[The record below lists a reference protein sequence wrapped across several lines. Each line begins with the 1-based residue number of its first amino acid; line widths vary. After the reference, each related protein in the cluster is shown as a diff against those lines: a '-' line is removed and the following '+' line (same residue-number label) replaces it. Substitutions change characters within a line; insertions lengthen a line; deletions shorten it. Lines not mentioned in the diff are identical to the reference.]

1 MEIRCHC
8 AACGADFGVGGEF
21 AGDNIR
27 CLKCGAEIAVPAV
40 PKSPPPLPL
49 AAGLGSVADGEPS
62 LADIIGL
69 DSPTTT
75 GSQVGSTSRS
85 GPLRFK
91 KRVNHWQ
98 GWQIAAL
105 AGGGTVAVLG
115 AALAVTWGL
124 SGKSPPPAAP
134 PKPPATLA
142 IELPD
147 DERNGVT
154 MSLDDG
160 NGAQQ
165 KELPRSGPVT
175 FTLGAGK
182 YRVSLDR
189 PNYHA
194 EDSVVLKSGGTR
206 SYKPL
211 WVRTS
216 FLPPADYTEPQ
227 EAAAGGDAETR
238 GPAEA
243 EKSPLDSWLQDFDQA
258 KQTADREQKSVLVL
272 FDGSDWCGYC
282 QRLTREVFA
291 EPDFAAQV
299 GKDFVLVCIDS
310 PRGGAASAKVQNA
323 ARNRRFVQ
331 QFGVH
336 GFPTVV
342 LTDAKGRVFGE
353 VVGYKPGGV
362 EAYAAAL
369 SHCKTAGEKLLG
381 RWTGSRPRPA
391 TRRSGS
397 PPATLCKSCAAT
409 TCRSTTPRKSRSGN
423 GWPRAMRRLEKER
436 IPCSGRGQLGLR
448 ERAAVG
454 WAEP

>member
-160 NGAQQ
+160 NG
-165 KELPRSGPVT
+165 
-175 FTLGAGK
+175 
-182 YRVSLDR
+182 
-189 PNYHA
+189 
-194 EDSVVLKSGGTR
+194 
-206 SYKPL
+206 
-211 WVRTS
+211 TS
-216 FLPPADYTEPQ
+216 RRNC
-227 EAAAGGDAETR
+227 R
-238 GPAEA
+238 GP
-243 EKSPLDSWLQDFDQA
+243 
-258 KQTADREQKSVLVL
+258 
-272 FDGSDWCGYC
+272 
-282 QRLTREVFA
+282 
-291 EPDFAAQV
+291 
-299 GKDFVLVCIDS
+299 
-310 PRGGAASAKVQNA
+310 
-323 ARNRRFVQ
+323 
-331 QFGVH
+331 
-336 GFPTVV
+336 
-342 LTDAKGRVFGE
+342 GR
-353 VVGYKPGGV
+353 
-362 EAYAAAL
+362 
-369 SHCKTAGEKLLG
+369 
-381 RWTGSRPRPA
+381 
-391 TRRSGS
+391 
-397 PPATLCKSCAAT
+397 
-409 TCRSTTPRKSRSGN
+409 
-423 GWPRAMRRLEKER
+423 
-436 IPCSGRGQLGLR
+436 
-448 ERAAVG
+448 
-454 WAEP
+454 